1 MVNYLGKDIMHRQFR
16 ITYYIYSFF
25 AKYIYGAFGHAS
37 IIKKPMMITN
47 RKHIFIGNNVYFREG
62 LRMETIIRHDNQVFQ
77 PKIII
82 EDYVHA
88 EQFCQIICTNKVH
101 IQKNV
106 VISSFVFISD
116 TEHSFNNI
124 GKNILRQNLKSSMV
138 VIGEG
143 AFLGIG
149 VRIIRG
155 AIIGKHSVIGA
166 NSVVLSDIPDYCM
179 AAGVPAKIIKKY
191 NLRTGEWECV

>member
-1 MVNYLGKDIMHRQFR
+1 
-16 ITYYIYSFF
+16 
-25 AKYIYGAFGHAS
+25 
-37 IIKKPMMITN
+37 
-47 RKHIFIGNNVYFREG
+47 
-62 LRMETIIRHDNQVFQ
+62 MEAISRHDNQVFHPQ
-77 PKIII
+77 III
-82 EDYVHA
+82 EDHVHA

-116 TEHSFNNI
+116 TEHSFNSLEQNT
-124 GKNILRQNLKSSMV
+124 LSQNLKSSMV

-149 VRIIRG
+149 VKIIRG

-179 AAGVPAKIIKKY
+179 AVGTPARIIKKY
-191 NLRTGEWECV
+191 NLRTGEWECVYTAK